1 MFSSNKR
8 FAAKRILPNICHD
21 QRGSVAVVA
30 AAMVGA
36 LVVGTGVSVDLARA
50 YSVKSKLQS
59 AVDSAAVAVA
69 ANSPNATS
77 VSGQMQSVAND
88 FVKSNATQSGVSV
101 ATPTVSLTGQSV
113 TIADTATV
121 PTTFL
126 AAAGFSN
133 MTVSASSTA
142 LRTVSGL
149 EVAMVLDNTASL
161 SYVGATG
168 KSNFIMLQTAANQ
181 LANALFGNQTS
192 NNPLLRV
199 GVVPYTGAV
208 NPYTTGS
215 GSTYVASSLISGNP
229 SKSSNWTGCVVERY
243 STFGGVSSSYA
254 GSSTIYNAVATDLD
268 STPAKAGYL
277 QEYLNSGNGCPT
289 PVQPLVNSLAPITTT
304 INAMNDNGGSGTVGS
319 VGIAWGYRL
328 LSPNGPFAGAET
340 VNPWGT
346 PKWKKVVVLMT
357 DGVNEETSSYNGFGE
372 VTGNAPGKSG
382 CSATEKN
389 YNSGS
394 CQSGGN
400 YDIKAKGTSEID
412 AQEEAVCDAL
422 RAQGVTIFS
431 VFLNSNTTPGPAI
444 QYCAGTAPG
453 NGANSGYYYLANNDT
468 LVAAFTQIGQQ
479 LTTLRLTQ

>member
-1 MFSSNKR
+1 MSNVKMRSAVKR
-8 FAAKRILPNICHD
+8 LLSNICQD
-21 QRGSVAVVA
+21 RRGSVAVVA
-30 AAMVGA
+30 AAMTGA

-77 VSGQMQSVAND
+77 VSAQMQSVATD
-88 FVKSNATQSGVSV
+88 FVQSNATQSGVTV
-101 ATPTVSLTGQSV
+101 ATPTVSLSGQSV

-126 AAAGFSN
+126 AAAGIAN

-168 KSNFIMLQTAANQ
+168 KSNFVMLQAAANQ
-181 LANALFGNQTS
+181 LANALFGSTTS

-199 GVVPYTGAV
+199 GVIPYTGAV
-208 NPYTTGS
+208 NPYTSGS
-215 GSTYVASSLISGNP
+215 GSTNVASSLISGNP
-229 SKSSNWTGCVVERY
+229 VKSSSWTGCVVERY
-243 STFGGVSSSYA
+243 GTFSGVSSSYA
-254 GSSTIYNAVATDLD
+254 GSATVYNALAKDLD
-268 STPAKAGYL
+268 TAPATAGYL
-277 QEYLNSGNGCPT
+277 LEYLNSGNGCPAV
-289 PVQPLVNSLAPITTT
+289 VQPLTNNLAPITAT
-304 INAMNDNGGSGTVGS
+304 INAMNDTGGSGTVGS

-328 LSPNGPFAGAET
+328 LSPSGPFAAAET
-340 VNPWGT
+340 VNAWST
-346 PKWKKVVVLMT
+346 PKWKKAVVLMT

-372 VTGNAPGKSG
+372 VAGNAPGKSG

-400 YDIKAKGTSEID
+400 YDIKSNGIAEID

-431 VFLNSNTTPGPAI
+431 VFVNSNSTPGPAI
-444 QYCAGTAPG
+444 KYCAGSTPG
-453 NGANSGYYYLANNDT
+453 DGTNSGYFYQANNDT